1 MMPNAAEI
9 QTAILGEL
17 DLLREMAELG
27 IREFCDQS
35 NVGTSTWYD
44 YRSLKTSPPLDDLCR
59 MAEAVKSSLYVRVL
73 RASAEE
79 RTGEDMRT
87 LRNMETREVALLMER
102 MSEEQRA
109 YLLDVAR
116 AIALPQ
122 TPARDK

>member
-17 DLLREMAELG
+17 DLLREMAEMG
-27 IREFCDQS
+27 IREFCDQA

-44 YRSLKTSPPLDDLCR
+44 YKTLKTSPPLDDLCR
-59 MAEAVKSSLYVRVL
+59 MAETVQSSLYVRAL

-79 RTGEDMRT
+79 RAGEDMRT

>member
-17 DLLREMAELG
+17 DLLREMAELDV
-27 IREFCDQS
+27 REFCGAA

-79 RTGEDMRT
+79 RIGEDMRT